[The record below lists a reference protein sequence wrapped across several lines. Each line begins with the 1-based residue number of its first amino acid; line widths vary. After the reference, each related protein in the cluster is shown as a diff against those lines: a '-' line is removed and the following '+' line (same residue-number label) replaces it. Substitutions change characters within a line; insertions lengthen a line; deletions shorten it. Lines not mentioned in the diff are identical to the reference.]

1 MVGMLAWAGGPAA
14 AEQKAQLPSPL
25 KDADF
30 HPTDPRRV
38 ALGRLLFHDKIL
50 SGNRNIACATCHH
63 PDLATTDRVSLPLG
77 EGAIGVG
84 RSRRVDDLSDLT
96 RKAIRFRVPRN
107 TPALFNLGARSFT
120 ALQWDGRIK
129 EAPHDPAGFDTPAEE
144 YLPHGLTSVLAAQA
158 LFPMVSALEMLGDG
172 NENDIAKL
180 MEDTAELG
188 RPKAWAAIA
197 RRVGSVE
204 GYVPLFTRAFED
216 VTGPDDIR
224 IIHIANALAEFI
236 TVEFRADGSA
246 YDAYLAGDE
255 SALSEDA
262 RRGLALFGGKA
273 GCAGCHT
280 GPLQTDQDFHAIAMP
295 QIGYARSRVW
305 DPVIRDRGR
314 VNETDRATDVYKF
327 RTPSLR
333 NVAHTAPY
341 GHAGAYRTLEAVIRH
356 HLDPLAGLDGYDPAQ
371 AVLPPHPTLSAKD
384 HHVLENARE
393 QAGIRAANSLRPV
406 SLTDEEIGA
415 LIAFLDALTDPAS
428 LNGRLGVPDRVPS
441 GLPVDVVLPERGADG

>member
-1 MVGMLAWAGGPAA
+1 MARRSATIVLALMALLIAATASATATAGVREGKDHMEAGRFDAALAELLPAA
-14 AEQKAQLPSPL
+14 Q
-25 KDADF
+25 
-30 HPTDPRRV
+30 
-38 ALGRLLFHDKIL
+38 
-50 SGNRNIACATCHH
+50 SGNAEAEE
-63 PDLATTDRVSLPLG
+63 LVGVMYAMGLG
-77 EGAIGVG
+77 
-84 RSRRVDDLSDLT
+84 
-96 RKAIRFRVPRN
+96 VPRDD
-107 TPALFNLGARSFT
+107 R
-120 ALQWDGRIK
+120 
-129 EAPHDPAGFDTPAEE
+129 
-144 YLPHGLTSVLAAQA
+144 
-158 LFPMVSALEMLGDG
+158 
-172 NENDIAKL
+172 
-180 MEDTAELG
+180 
-188 RPKAWAAIA
+188 
-197 RRVGSVE
+197 
-204 GYVPLFTRAFED
+204 RAFED

-384 HHVLENARE
+384 HHVLENAWE
-393 QAGIRAANSLRPV
+393 QAGIRAANSL
-406 SLTDEEIGA
+406 D
-415 LIAFLDALTDPAS
+415 
-428 LNGRLGVPDRVPS
+428 RL
-441 GLPVDVVLPERGADG
+441 A